1 MIGRRYR
8 FDSLDAEKEAH
19 HILVTD
25 PTMTDAAFSAGDFP
39 AMDPRRSVDE
49 TPVIV
54 LHPATRGG
62 QPEEAA

>member
-1 MIGRRYR
+1 MMATRCLFNSPDAGKGARRIPVA
-8 FDSLDAEKEAH
+8 DPGMVGAE
-19 HILVTD
+19 L
-25 PTMTDAAFSAGDFP
+25 SAEHVP